1 MKIITSLLA
10 LFTPLAAQAAGPQ
23 YAYQLPP
30 ATTVEIVKPITIPA
44 NHSRALY
51 QYGEPVNFKNMD
63 LYEHHCWL
71 ETRKRDSRLQT
82 IAPDRP
88 RIMKVRHGSEDV
100 DQLTDNVITRLQL
113 RSSRQP
119 GLSAIQCEVWIDSAT
134 GFPRYITVGEMLD
147 TFGGAIAIRP
157 LKNDF

>member
-1 MKIITSLLA
+1 MKTASSLLA
-10 LFTPLAAQAAGPQ
+10 LFLPLAAQAAETQ

-30 ATTVEIVKPITIPA
+30 ATTVEIVKPVIIPA

-51 QYGEPVNFKNMD
+51 QYGQPVNFKNMD

-71 ETRKRDSRLQT
+71 ETRKRESRLQT
-82 IAPDRP
+82 VAPGRA
-88 RIMKVRHGSEDV
+88 RIMQVRRGSEDV

-113 RSSRQP
+113 RSTQQP
-119 GLSAIQCEVWIDSAT
+119 ALSAIQCEIWTDSAT
-134 GFPRYITVGEMLD
+134 GFPRYITVGELLE

-157 LKNDF
+157 LKSDF